1 MDIVAELRR
10 IVGARFVLTRPSE
23 LLAYE
28 TDGNTLFRHR
38 PLCVVVPGSGAEA
51 VAVVRLLHRAGV
63 PFVPRGAGTG
73 LSGGAVPEGGEVVVS
88 TARLNRV
95 LSVDPVSLRAVV
107 EPGLINARLSRHVA
121 PLGLHYAPDPSSQF
135 ACTIGGNVAENS
147 GGAHCLKYGVT
158 VNHVVALDVVLPDG
172 RLVTLGSP
180 ALDRPGYDL
189 LGAFVGSEGTMG
201 LVIRATVR
209 LLRRPQAVRTVLA
222 LFESVAGAA
231 ATVADVTARGIIP
244 AALEMMD
251 RDAIRAVEAGSFPV
265 GFPPGVSAVLL
276 AEVDG
281 LEEGLDD
288 YAARIVE
295 VCRANGVREVRPARS
310 PEERELWWNNRKTA
324 FGAMGNLAP
333 DYYVQDGVIPRSR
346 LMRVLDDIARVAA
359 HYRFV
364 TANVFHAGDG
374 NLHPLLAYDGRNP
387 GERERVQRAGSEML
401 AACVEA
407 GGSISGE
414 HGIGI
419 EKREDM
425 RLLFDDGDLLAQRAL
440 HDVFDPEERANP
452 GKVLPLPG
460 RCAEVEGARWDPRA
474 TVAPEPGPAGQGGPA

>member
-1 MDIVAELRR
+1 MDLTAELQR

-23 LLAYE
+23 LLTYE
-28 TDGNTLFRHR
+28 TDGNTVFRHR
-38 PLCVVVPGSGAEA
+38 PRCVVVPGGAEEA

-73 LSGGAVPEGGEVVVS
+73 LSGGATPEGGEVVVS

-95 LSVDPVSLRAVV
+95 LGVDPLSLRAVV
-107 EPGLINARLSRHVA
+107 EPGLINARLTRHVSH
-121 PLGLHYAPDPSSQF
+121 LGLYYAPDPSSQY
-135 ACTIGGNVAENS
+135 ACTIGGNVSENS

-180 ALDRPGYDL
+180 ALDPPGYDL

-201 LVIRATVR
+201 LVVRATVR
-209 LLRRPQAVRTVLA
+209 LLRRPQGVRTVLA
-222 LFESVAGAA
+222 LFDSVAGAA
-231 ATVADVTARGIIP
+231 AAVADVTAQGIIP

-265 GFPPGVSAVLL
+265 GFPPGLGAVLL

-281 LEEGLDD
+281 LEAGLDA
-288 YAARIVE
+288 YAERILE
-295 VCRANGVREVRPARS
+295 VCRANGVREVRRARS
-310 PEERELWWNNRKTA
+310 PEERQLWWDNRKTA
-324 FGAMGNLAP
+324 FGAMGKLAP

-346 LMRVLDDIARVAA
+346 LTRVLDEVARVAA
-359 HYRFV
+359 HYRFL

-374 NLHPLLAYDGRNP
+374 NLHPLLAYDARVP
-387 GERERVQRAGSEML
+387 GARDRVQRAGSEML

-407 GGSISGE
+407 GGTISGE

-425 RLLFDDGDLLAQRAL
+425 RLLFSDRDLLAQRAL

-460 RCAEVEGARWDPRA
+460 RCVEVERARWDPRA
-474 TVAPEPGPAGQGGPA
+474 RVAEG